1 MKNTFFKASGRNL
14 LTCAICALMAMP
26 ASSQQAL
33 SLKDYEYTTR
43 EWKRIVRNSP
53 DSFFTT
59 DEAKRIADNVL
70 AFQRTTGGWPKNIP
84 IHRPLGG
91 ELPIVLGDKDRRNDS
106 TTDNDATI
114 LELTYLARLY
124 QQSPEERYKEAFLKG
139 VEFIL
144 SG

>member
-1 MKNTFFKASGRNL
+1 METNCKKQSG
-14 LTCAICALMAMP
+14 
-26 ASSQQAL
+26 Q
-33 SLKDYEYTTR
+33 
-43 EWKRIVRNSP
+43 
-53 DSFFTT
+53 FFTT

-124 QQSPEERYKEAFLKG
+124 QQSPEERYKEAFLKRSG
-139 VEFIL
+139 VYPKRTV
-144 SG
+144 

>member
-1 MKNTFFKASGRNL
+1 MCWLFNV
-14 LTCAICALMAMP
+14 
-26 ASSQQAL
+26 QQE
-33 SLKDYEYTTR
+33 D
-43 EWKRIVRNSP
+43 V
-53 DSFFTT
+53 
-59 DEAKRIADNVL
+59 
-70 AFQRTTGGWPKNIP
+70 GKNIP

-144 SG
+144 SGQYDNGGWPAVLA